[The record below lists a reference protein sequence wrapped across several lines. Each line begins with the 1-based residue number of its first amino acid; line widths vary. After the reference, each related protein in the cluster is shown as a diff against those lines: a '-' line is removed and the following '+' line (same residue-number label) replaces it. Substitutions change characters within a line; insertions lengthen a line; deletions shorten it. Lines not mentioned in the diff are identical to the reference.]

1 MRAEESSQ
9 STLAQAVDTRFE
21 LLFSEYL
28 GQIRDYCARRV
39 AVERIDDATTDV
51 FTVAWRKIDEV
62 PLGAAALPWLYA
74 VAYRVVFHHWRQ
86 AGRQSRLR
94 LRAEFMVTNEVGT
107 DVAEIIIIRED
118 YQLVRSV
125 AGRLRPIDQEI
136 LRLAM
141 WEEISHEEISEVL
154 GINRGAVKQRLHR
167 AKLNLIK
174 EYRRAS
180 GEMIPV
186 IDSTEEAVS

>member
-1 MRAEESSQ
+1 MSAEKG
-9 STLAQAVDTRFE
+9 TVIKGVDKKFE
-21 LLFSEYL
+21 LLFAGYL
-28 GQIRDYCARRV
+28 VPIRDYCARRV
-39 AVERIDDATTDV
+39 DVDRIDDATAEV
-51 FTVAWRKIDEV
+51 FAIAWRKIDEV
-62 PLGAAALPWLYA
+62 PPGAGALPWLYA

-94 LRAEFMVTNEVGT
+94 SKVRTMVTNEVGP
-107 DVAEIIIIRED
+107 DVADTIVLRED
-118 YQLVRSV
+118 YQLVRNV

-141 WEEISHEEISEVL
+141 WEEISHDEISEVL

-180 GEMIPV
+180 SEMIP
-186 IDSTEEAVS
+186 IIEHEGGAIS

>member
-1 MRAEESSQ
+1 MRAEQ
-9 STLAQAVDTRFE
+9 DTVTKGVDKKFE
-21 LLFSEYL
+21 QLFAEYL
-28 GQIRDYCARRV
+28 APIRDYCARRV
-39 AVERIDDATTDV
+39 DVDRIDDATAEV
-51 FTVAWRKIDEV
+51 FAIAWRKIHEV
-62 PLGAAALPWLYA
+62 PPDAGALPWLYA

-94 LRAEFMVTNEVGT
+94 AKVRNMITDEIGP
-107 DVAEIIIIRED
+107 DVADTIVLRED
-118 YQLVRSV
+118 YQLVRNA

-141 WEEISHEEISEVL
+141 WEEIAHDEISEVL

-180 GEMIPV
+180 SEMIPV
-186 IDSTEEAVS
+186 IGHEEGPVS